1 MATDVV
7 ALDDELDLSH
17 LSATICAELAAGL
30 ADAKGIQKK
39 YGILPAQWEAL
50 RQNAAFRAMLKQAI
64 ETFSGDMNAGKRITV
79 KSEIALEDSI
89 PVLYKMANA
98 SDGAAGVKID
108 AIKMLTVLAGR
119 NQKAATEAGGA
130 GSGFNVNIHINTGGG
145 ADAVIAEA
153 RVIEQ
158 D

>member
-1 MATDVV
+1 MTSEVM
-7 ALDDELDLSH
+7 LIDDELDLSH

-30 ADAKGIQKK
+30 ADAEAVQKK

-50 RQNAAFRAMLKQAI
+50 RANSAFRAMLKQAI

-89 PVLYKMANA
+89 PILYKMAHEQDSA
-98 SDGAAGVKID
+98 SGAKID

-119 NQKAATEAGGA
+119 NQKAATEGGGA
-130 GSGFNVNIHINTGGG
+130 GAGFNVNIHINTGGG
-145 ADAVIAEA
+145 ADPVVVQGT
-153 RVIEQ
+153 VIEQ